1 MIRQKIIVPNNLKEI
16 TLGQYQRFARINNDE
31 QDVDFFEKKMIEIFC
46 SINLEDVN
54 KIEYKSVK
62 KIIQI
67 LNKMFEL
74 KPELIHSFQVDNI
87 KYGFHPRLDAMTFGE
102 FVDLDSSLTDWD
114 SMHDAMAVLYRPITK
129 SVLSSYDIEDYKP
142 DQEHNMKEMP
152 LEAALSAIF
161 FLIDLEKEL
170 MTITRN
176 YSKVE
181 LKKWMEAQSK
191 DSRNSMDGIRLFGL
205 LQEEI

>member
-1 MIRQKIIVPNNLKEI
+1 
-16 TLGQYQRFARINNDE
+16 
-31 QDVDFFEKKMIEIFC
+31 
-46 SINLEDVN
+46 
-54 KIEYKSVK
+54 
-62 KIIQI
+62 
-67 LNKMFEL
+67 MFEL

-191 DSRNSMDGIRLFGL
+191 DSRSSMDGIRLFGL

>member
-191 DSRNSMDGIRLFGL
+191 DSRSSMDGIRLFGL

>member
-1 MIRQKIIVPNNLKEI
+1 MIKQKIIVPNNLKEI

-129 SVLSSYDIEDYKP
+129 SVLKSYDIEDYKP
-142 DQEHNMKEMP
+142 DQDHNMKEMP

-161 FLIDLEKEL
+161 F
-170 MTITRN
+170 
-176 YSKVE
+176 
-181 LKKWMEAQSK
+181 
-191 DSRNSMDGIRLFGL
+191 
-205 LQEEI
+205 